1 MPTIAFINQKGGV
14 GKSSTS
20 LHLACWLAH
29 EKKASVMLIDADVQR
44 SSSKWLE
51 NMESEI
57 PYTAINDPNLILD
70 RLPEL
75 AKQHDYLVV
84 DGPAGLQEAV
94 RAILLRVDLAICPV
108 QASALDL
115 ESAGDATYLIR
126 QAQSVRNGLPEAA
139 LFLSRA
145 VKGTRLATE
154 SYAVLEK
161 SGIITLKTIIYQRQV
176 IADAPG
182 QLATVFDLSGEP
194 AKTASQE
201 YQALFKEILGML
213 P

>member
-1 MPTIAFINQKGGV
+1 
-14 GKSSTS
+14 
-20 LHLACWLAH
+20 
-29 EKKASVMLIDADVQR
+29 MLIDADVQR

-57 PYTAINDPNLILD
+57 PYIAINDPNLILD
-70 RLPEL
+70 KLPDL

-84 DGPAGLQEAV
+84 DGPAGLQESV
-94 RAILLRVDLAICPV
+94 RAILLRADLAICPV

-154 SYAVLEK
+154 SYAVLEN
-161 SGIITLKTIIYQRQV
+161 SGMTTLNTIVYQRQV
-176 IADAPG
+176 VADAPG
-182 QLATVFDLSGEP
+182 QVSTVFNMPGEA
-194 AKTASQE
+194 AKAASKE